1 MRGCSREEGLVRSFW
16 ELRCER
22 LSVAGRGALWTFLA
36 TEGQVLEGEALVY
49 LLGPRWQGLA
59 RELEESGLGHLRAA
73 GADRWVFVRAPGV
86 EERVRARELER
97 RRRVR
102 GLNGKDTDE

>member
-1 MRGCSREEGLVRSFW
+1 MGCSREEGLLRSFW

-22 LSVAGRGALWTFLA
+22 LSVAGRGVLWTFLA
-36 TEGQVLEGEALVY
+36 TDGQVLDGESLVY
-49 LLGPRWQGLA
+49 LLGPRWRGLV
-59 RELEESGLGHLRAA
+59 RELEEAGMGHLRPA
-73 GADRWVFVRAPGV
+73 GVDRWVFVRTCGV

-102 GLNGKDTDE
+102 GQNGKDSDE

>member
-1 MRGCSREEGLVRSFW
+1 MGCSREEGLLRSFW

-36 TEGQVLEGEALVY
+36 TDGQVLDGESLVY
-49 LLGPRWQGLA
+49 LLGPRWRELA
-59 RELEESGLGHLRAA
+59 RELEVMGVGHLREV
-73 GADRWVFVRAPGV
+73 GVGRYVFERTRTV
-86 EERVRARELER
+86 EERLRDRELER

-102 GLNGKDTDE
+102 GLNGKDSDE